1 MTKNNKRIA
10 VAGVAVA
17 AVVLVVLF
25 RGKVHFDA
33 RTFFDQM
40 RQVEPWHVVA
50 AIGCIY
56 AAYYLRAM
64 RWAILMRSQKHV
76 SAISLLGTQLIGFS
90 AVALF
95 GRPADPVR
103 PLLVARRTQTALSAQ
118 FAVYV
123 VERMLD
129 SAAMAAIFSAT
140 LFLAPDSKTLPHH
153 ELFARVG
160 KIGLVGSAAILVVML
175 AIRLSGE
182 VLATYSE
189 RIFKPVSVKLGHS
202 VAAKIRA
209 FRDGLNTIRSWGEF
223 AGVASISLVMW
234 ALIIG
239 AYIFVTHAFILV
251 PRLSQMSLASSML
264 LMAASIVS
272 SVVQLPVVG
281 WFTTIT
287 ATAETMTGFF
297 GVPREAAYACG
308 TLLLVVTFLSV
319 IPAGLLFARFEG
331 VSLSSVRKQS
341 EEAQQAEDAVHSAG

>member
-1 MTKNNKRIA
+1 MTKNNKWIA
-10 VAGVAVA
+10 VAGVTVA
-17 AVVLVVLF
+17 AIVLVVML
-25 RGKVHFDA
+25 RGRIHFDT
-33 RTFFDQM
+33 RTFLDQM
-40 RQVEPWHVVA
+40 RHVEPRHVLA

-56 AAYYLRAM
+56 LAYFFRAM
-64 RWAILMRSQKHV
+64 RWAILMRPQKRV
-76 SAISLLGTQLIGFS
+76 SAISLLGTQVMGFT
-90 AVALF
+90 AVAIF

-103 PLLVARRTQTALSAQ
+103 PLLVSRRTETDLSAQ
-118 FAVYV
+118 FAVYI
-123 VERMLD
+123 VERMCD

-160 KIGLVGSAAILVVML
+160 KIGLGGSAAIFLVML

-182 VLATYSE
+182 VLATYAQRVVGS
-189 RIFKPVSVKLGHS
+189 VSVKLGHS

-223 AGVASISLVMW
+223 VGVAAISLGMW
-234 ALIIG
+234 ALIIA
-239 AYIFVTHAFILV
+239 AYIFVLHSFSLV
-251 PRLSQMSLASSML
+251 PRLMQMSFASSML

-287 ATAETMTGFF
+287 ATAETMKGFF
-297 GVPREAAYACG
+297 DVPREAAYACG
-308 TLLLVVTFLSV
+308 TLILLVTFLSV

-331 VSLSSVRKQS
+331 VSLSRVRKQS
-341 EEAQQAEDAVHSAG
+341 KEAQDAVVHSAR